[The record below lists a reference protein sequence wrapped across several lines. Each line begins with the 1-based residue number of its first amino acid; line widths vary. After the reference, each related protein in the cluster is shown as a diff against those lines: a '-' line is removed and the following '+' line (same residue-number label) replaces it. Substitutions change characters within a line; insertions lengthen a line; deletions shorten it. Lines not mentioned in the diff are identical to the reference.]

1 MGATALNQPRRKI
14 LYSLAQRASPPFGSL
29 KQKNKAR
36 RTTWMRA
43 IDPNAVAGEQPMS
56 QVQKLMT
63 GAGAG
68 ICFAAM
74 NAIRRA
80 GFAVAHPDRR

>member
-1 MGATALNQPRRKI
+1 MGATALNEPRRKI
-14 LYSLAQRASPPFGSL
+14 LCSLAQKASPPFGSL
-29 KQKNKAR
+29 KQNKAR

-74 NAIRRA
+74 SAIRQA